1 MDSIRP
7 TMGAPAGAAPIAAPP
22 PPPAAAPAADEG
34 NRPGGA
40 QDRVTVSAP
49 ETEKSKGGIPNFA
62 ASFGDNNAN
71 GTANPAG
78 PQNGTNGNAAANQP
92 DPSGLPKASK
102 NDEEIAKHVC
112 ASGCGCITNT
122 PGQGTNAL
130 KVLEDRDQEVRQHE
144 QEHLNEAGEHAR
156 GGPTFETYS
165 ASNGKTF
172 VTGGKVNVDVS
183 EVGGDPK
190 KTADKMAKIRK
201 AALAPRSPSQ
211 QDRAV
216 EAEAAGKEATA
227 RAQMQQ
233 DDIKKGRQPGSPGSA
248 TGPAV

>member
-1 MDSIRP
+1 MDPIRP
-7 TMGAPAGAAPIAAPP
+7 TMGAPAPPAPIKPSAPAGGEEGVGQ
-22 PPPAAAPAADEG
+22 PAAV
-34 NRPGGA
+34 
-40 QDRVTVSAP
+40 QDRVTVSQP
-49 ETEKSKGGIPNFA
+49 EAEKSKGGVPNFGA
-62 ASFGDNNAN
+62 AYAENGN
-71 GTANPAG
+71 GTAVPGGQGG
-78 PQNGTNGNAAANQP
+78 PQNGNAANAPGQL
-92 DPSGLPKASK
+92 DPTGMPKATQA
-102 NDEEIAKHVC
+102 DEDMAKHVC
-112 ASGCGCITNT
+112 GGGCGCISST

-201 AALAPRSPSQ
+201 AALAPKTPSQ
-211 QDRAV
+211 QDRTV
-216 EAEAAGKEATA
+216 EAEAASKESVA

-233 DDIKKGRQPGSPGSA
+233 DDIKKGREPGSPGSA

>member
-7 TMGAPAGAAPIAAPP
+7 QMGAPAPAPIQG
-22 PPPAAAPAADEG
+22 PPPAAGPAPREEATPA
-34 NRPGGA
+34 PV
-40 QDRVTVSAP
+40 QDRVTVGAP
-49 ETEKSKGGIPNFA
+49 ETEKGNKGGIPNFGA
-62 ASFGDNNAN
+62 AYGAQEGNGN

-78 PQNGTNGNAAANQP
+78 PQNGTNGNAAANAP
-92 DPSGLPKASK
+92 DPSGMPKASSA
-102 NDEEIAKHVC
+102 DEEIAKHVC
-112 ASGCGCITNT
+112 ASGCGCISTNG
-122 PGQGTNAL
+122 GQGTNAL
-130 KVLEDRDQEVRQHE
+130 KVLEDRDQEVRLHE

-183 EVGGDPK
+183 EVGGDAR

-201 AALAPRSPSQ
+201 AALAPKSPSA
-211 QDRAV
+211 QDRTV
-216 EAEAAGKEATA
+216 EAEAAGKEAAA
-227 RAQMQQ
+227 RSQMVQ
-233 DDIKKGRQPGSPGSA
+233 DDLKAGRQPGTPGSA